1 MTAESVPSSSRSMR
15 SRIALGTSGLGRDT
29 VPATAGED
37 AAVATA
43 RALLLSGYAAVD
55 TSNAYAAGRSEAV
68 LGRALYE
75 LAGTETVPV
84 ITKVDADP
92 ATGALDRD
100 RVLRSL
106 DESLRR
112 LGCDRLP
119 LVHLHDPYSVTFA
132 EAAGRGG
139 AIEALVELRERG
151 VVDAIG
157 IAAGPVPLV
166 TRYADTGAF
175 DAILVHNRFT
185 LVDRSAAEL
194 FARAAGQG
202 MRVFNAAPFGGGL
215 LAHGSASAAGYAYRP
230 ASPALRQWVG
240 ALERLCAQYGI
251 GLPAAALH
259 LSLRNP
265 DIHATIVGVS
275 SPARLAALGALADA
289 QVPDGFWE
297 RLAGFPAAPTPIAD
311 REEDVR

>member
-43 RALLLSGYAAVD
+43 RALLLNGYAAVD

-151 VVDAIG
+151 VV
-157 IAAGPVPLV
+157 
-166 TRYADTGAF
+166 